1 MVPRK
6 DFTRAKGLS
15 DLRTALTARVHAK
28 PPQKGTAH
36 LDLYLL
42 GKEKQ
47 RLEKELAR
55 LDQERVRLGQR
66 QRRIQAHLTE
76 IRQAMAI
83 LEQETE
89 QERSSED
96 PSSDIEA
103 REKQPAPASQYGQQR
118 WKKMTIDY

>member
-1 MVPRK
+1 MVPMK
-6 DFTRAKGLS
+6 DVNSAKGLS
-15 DLRTALTARVHAK
+15 DLRTSLTTRVHAK

-55 LDQERVRLGQR
+55 LEQR

-96 PSSDIEA
+96 PSTDIEA
-103 REKQPAPASQYGQQR
+103 RKKQPAPASQHGQRR
-118 WKKMTIDY
+118 WKKMTINY